1 LPRRLLKLNELQGL
15 LRSAFNSNNLAGIIL
30 SKAVRIPARRYS
42 QEGGASMR
50 RGNRSLYMA
59 ASLLCCV
66 VGISA
71 VMSLL
76 IARAV
81 PAAAPQD
88 LVNAA
93 YAAMGG
99 DKLKTIS
106 LKASLEQF
114 DPGESYSVSDPTK
127 PDTGVSEL
135 VESRDLVRGF
145 ARNEWVRPLPG
156 GVTKR
161 TYTEIITPVAGYV
174 IGDDAAPGRLPK
186 RTTKTTPPEHTM
198 SGRRLTA
205 NLRELE
211 RPMIVIEMKK
221 HPDWLS
227 EIADQKVGGKT
238 YPALQYRG
246 DYGTFIVMFDP
257 TTNLPARIRTLDW
270 DGLEG
275 DSVFDAEYSD
285 WRDVGGAKIAFHAL
299 YTLNGMKIADLKL
312 SDAKANPT
320 LDSATFN
327 IPQTML
333 ANAAKP
339 APANMTP
346 FQWVIRR
353 QFLGFY
359 FDSDAMY
366 TDDGDNLR
374 LEDVGP
380 NISQTQGGTHN
391 TIFIATNTYLI
402 VVEAPNDDGQAI
414 QSIDMAKKKYP
425 GKPIR
430 YLILTHHH
438 VDHISGMRTYAAE
451 GATIVVGKG
460 NGDYF
465 RKLLARPETLN
476 RFAQKKS
483 FTPKVIEVDGKWS
496 VNDGG
501 REVDAYAIE
510 NPHAA
515 GYDMVYVPDAKLG
528 VISDLYVPGAPVPS
542 NAMVAALVK
551 GVDKWGIK
559 PERFAGGHGS
569 TGPYADVVQAA
580 QKVKTG
586 AS

>member
-1 LPRRLLKLNELQGL
+1 MHRGTRRMY
-15 LRSAFNSNNLAGIIL
+15 LR
-30 SKAVRIPARRYS
+30 
-42 QEGGASMR
+42 
-50 RGNRSLYMA
+50 
-59 ASLLCCV
+59 ASLCCAV
-66 VGISA
+66 TIGA
-71 VMSLL
+71 VMCLL
-76 IARAV
+76 ISWAL
-81 PAAAPQD
+81 PAAGPQD
-88 LVNAA
+88 RVNTA

-99 DKLKTIS
+99 DKLKTLS

-127 PDTGVSEL
+127 PSTGVSDL
-135 VESRDLVRGF
+135 TQSRDLEHGF
-145 ARNEWVRPLPG
+145 ARNEWVRPLPENSA
-156 GVTKR
+156 KR
-161 TYTEIITPVAGYV
+161 IFAEIITPSAGYV
-174 IGDDAAPGRLPK
+174 IGNDAAVGRLPK
-186 RTTKTTPPEHTM
+186 RTNKSTPPEHTM

-211 RPMIVIEMKK
+211 RPLVVSEMKQ
-221 HPDWLS
+221 HPDRVSAL
-227 EIADQKVGGKT
+227 ADQTVAGKT
-238 YPALQYRG
+238 YPALQYHD
-246 DYGTFIVMFDP
+246 DYGTFIAMFDP
-257 TTNLPARIRTLDW
+257 ATNLPARVRTLDW

-285 WRDVGGAKIAFHAL
+285 WRDVDGAKIAFHAL
-299 YTLNGMKIADLKL
+299 YTLNGMKIGELKV
-312 SDAKANPT
+312 SSATANPA
-320 LDSATFN
+320 LPPATFN
-327 IPQTML
+327 IPETIL
-333 ANAAKP
+333 AGAAKP
-339 APANMTP
+339 APADVTP
-346 FQWVIRR
+346 FQWILRR

-359 FDSDAMY
+359 YDSDAMY
-366 TDDGDNLR
+366 TDDTDSLR
-374 LEDVGP
+374 LDDVGP

-391 TIFIATNTYLI
+391 TIFIATNSYLI
-402 VVEAPNDDGQAI
+402 AVEAPNDDGQAI
-414 QSIDMAKKKYP
+414 QSIEMAKKRYP

-438 VDHISGMRTYAAE
+438 VDHVSGMRTYAAE

-465 RKLLARPETLN
+465 RKLLARPEKLN
-476 RFAQKKS
+476 RFAPKAA

-528 VISDLYVPGAPVPS
+528 IVSDLYVPGAPVPS

-569 TGPYADVVQAA
+569 TGPYSDVIQAA
-580 QKVKTG
+580 QKVPGG
-586 AS
+586 AQ

>member
-1 LPRRLLKLNELQGL
+1 MRIKK
-15 LRSAFNSNNLAGIIL
+15 GIPYL
-30 SKAVRIPARRYS
+30 TVS
-42 QEGGASMR
+42 
-50 RGNRSLYMA
+50 
-59 ASLLCCV
+59 LCCAFAI
-66 VGISA
+66 GA
-71 VMSLL
+71 MMSLL
-76 IARAV
+76 ISWAV
-81 PAAAPQD
+81 PAAGPQD
-88 LVNAA
+88 RVNTA

-106 LKASLEQF
+106 LKATLEQF

-127 PDTGVSEL
+127 PNTGVSDL
-135 VESRDLVRGF
+135 TLSRDLVHGL
-145 ARNEWVRPLPG
+145 ARNEWIRPAPENSP
-156 GVTKR
+156 KR
-161 TYTEIITPVAGYV
+161 IFTEIITPTAGYV
-174 IGDDAAPGRLPK
+174 IGNDAAAGRMPK
-186 RTTKTTPPEHTM
+186 RTVKSSPPEHTM

-211 RPMIVIEMKK
+211 RPIVVMAMKQ
-221 HPDWLS
+221 HPDRVS
-227 EIADQKVGGKT
+227 AFADQTISGKT

-257 TTNLPARIRTLDW
+257 ATNVPARVRTLDW

-285 WRDVGGAKIAFHAL
+285 WRDVDGAKVAFHTL

-312 SDAKANPT
+312 SSVTVNPA
-320 LDSATFN
+320 LPPVTFN
-327 IPQTML
+327 IPETML
-333 ANAAKP
+333 AGAAKP
-339 APANMTP
+339 AAANVTP

-359 FDSDAMY
+359 YDSDAMY
-366 TDDGDNLR
+366 TDDGDSLR
-374 LEDVGP
+374 LDDVGP
-380 NISQTQGGTHN
+380 NVSQTQGGTHN
-391 TIFIATNTYLI
+391 SLFIATNTYL
-402 VVEAPNDDGQAI
+402 VAVEAPNDDGQAI
-414 QSIDMAKKKYP
+414 QSIELAKKRYP

-438 VDHISGMRTYAAE
+438 VDHVSGMRTYAAE

-465 RKLLARPETLN
+465 RNLLARSETLN
-476 RFAQKKS
+476 RFAPKAP
-483 FTPKVIEVDGKWS
+483 FTAKVIEVEDKWS

-528 VISDLYVPGAPVPS
+528 IISDLYVPGAPVPS
-542 NAMVAALVK
+542 TAMVAALVK

-580 QKVKTG
+580 QKVQAAAK
-586 AS
+586 

>member
-1 LPRRLLKLNELQGL
+1 
-15 LRSAFNSNNLAGIIL
+15 
-30 SKAVRIPARRYS
+30 
-42 QEGGASMR
+42 MR
-50 RGNRSLYMA
+50 GRNGSLYLT
-59 ASLLCCV
+59 ASLCCA
-66 VGISA
+66 VGICVA
-71 VMSLL
+71 TSLL
-76 IARAV
+76 ISWAA

-88 LVNAA
+88 RVNAA

-99 DKLKTIS
+99 DKLKTLS

-114 DPGESYSVSDPTK
+114 DPGESYSLSDPTK
-127 PDTGVSEL
+127 PDTGVSDL

-145 ARNEWVRPLPG
+145 TRNEWVRPMPG
-156 GVTKR
+156 GEGKR

-174 IGDDAAPGRLPK
+174 IGNDAAAGRLPK

-198 SGRRLTA
+198 SGRRLTM

-211 RPMIVIEMKK
+211 RPLVVIDMKR
-221 HPDWLS
+221 HPDRVS
-227 EIADQKVGGKT
+227 EIADQKIAGKT

-246 DYGTFIVMFDP
+246 DHGTFIVMFDP
-257 TTNLPARIRTLDW
+257 ATNLPARVRTLDW
-270 DGLEG
+270 DGIEG

-285 WRDVGGAKIAFHAL
+285 WRDVEGAKVAFHAL
-299 YTLNGMKIADLKL
+299 YTLNGMKIVDLKL
-312 SDAKANPT
+312 SSVTANPA
-320 LDSATFN
+320 LPAASFD
-327 IPQTML
+327 IPQAML
-333 ANAAKP
+333 ASAAKP
-339 APANMTP
+339 APADVTP
-346 FQWVIRR
+346 FQWIIRR

-359 FDSDAMY
+359 YDSDKMY
-366 TDDGDNLR
+366 TDDADSLR

-391 TIFIATNTYLI
+391 TIFIATNTSLI

-414 QSIDMAKKKYP
+414 QSIDLAKKRYP

-438 VDHISGMRTYAAE
+438 VDHVSGMRTYAAE

-460 NGDYF
+460 DGDYI
-465 RKLLARPETLN
+465 RKVLVRPETLN
-476 RFAQKKS
+476 RFAPKTA

-528 VISDLYVPGAPVPS
+528 IISDLYVPGAPVPS

-580 QKVKTG
+580 QKVQ
-586 AS
+586 AAAH